1 MTVITLAIILFFIMD
16 PIGNITSLLKLTEG
30 IPKKRRHYVILREMI
45 IALFVMILFSYFG
58 DLIFSLLHISNIS
71 LNLTSGLILLLVA
84 MKIIF
89 QARDSFRMNLP
100 EGEPFITPLAVPLIA
115 GPSLLATIMLFS
127 EIEPSNIIMLTA
139 ILIAWSISCV
149 ILFFGTSIQK
159 ILTVNGL
166 NACERLIGMVLFLI
180 AVQRILEGLQLYIET
195 HHPLT

>member
-1 MTVITLAIILFFIMD
+1 
-16 PIGNITSLLKLTEG
+16 
-30 IPKKRRHYVILREMI
+30 
-45 IALFVMILFSYFG
+45 
-58 DLIFSLLHISNIS
+58 
-71 LNLTSGLILLLVA
+71 
-84 MKIIF
+84 
-89 QARDSFRMNLP
+89 
-100 EGEPFITPLAVPLIA
+100 
-115 GPSLLATIMLFS
+115 
-127 EIEPSNIIMLTA
+127 MLTA

>member
-30 IPKKRRHYVILREMI
+30 IPKKRRNYVILREMI
-45 IALFVMILFSYFG
+45 IALLVMILFSYFG